1 MYNNILV
8 PIDGSATSQKALEEA
23 VRLARLTGGRLRLLH
38 IVDPLEHLSG
48 FETAGV
54 YLRDMQPA
62 LVQAGE
68 ELLEKAKAGVN
79 APDLTVETELFE
91 GTGGRVSDMIIDRA
105 KNWGADLIVLGTH
118 GRRGIERVMMGS
130 DAEQVVR
137 LAPVPVLLVRHRD

>member
-48 FETAGV
+48 FETAAV